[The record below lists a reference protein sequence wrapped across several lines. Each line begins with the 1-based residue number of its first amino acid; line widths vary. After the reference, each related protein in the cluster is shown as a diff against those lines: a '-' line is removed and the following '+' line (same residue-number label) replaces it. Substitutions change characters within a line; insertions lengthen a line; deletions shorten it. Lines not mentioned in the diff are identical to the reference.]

1 MVEKKIAADDNS
13 YSYDENGVLSRTF
26 TLACGENEFKQYML
40 TAKAWDNVH
49 NESVS
54 YTFEKPDKAED
65 LYSKGLKAKQSDS
78 ADTEVV
84 TNTIAPIV
92 TEIKSN
98 AYGESSVKYTDEYG
112 KEWYSNGV
120 EFHIYAKDSSDNK
133 HHTGIKKCNCKI

>member
-1 MVEKKIAADDNS
+1 MKKNHAEIQLYSAENQGKITAGE
-13 YSYDENGVLSRTF
+13 YSYNDDGVLSRTF
-26 TLACGENEFKQYML
+26 TLACGKNEFNKYML

-49 NESVS
+49 NKSES

-92 TEIKSN
+92 TSITSN
-98 AYGESSVKYTDEYG
+98 TPKEDGESSVKYT
-112 KEWYSNGV
+112 
-120 EFHIYAKDSSDNK
+120 
-133 HHTGIKKCNCKI
+133 KKSRQNRMVFRKY